1 MIYLPSFSIKG
12 TNQIKFHKKTI
23 VFLDLNKILSY
34 ENIIVKL
41 TFIFTLS
48 LKMMMMLVKYTELL
62 PTEGCN

>member
-1 MIYLPSFSIKG
+1 M
-12 TNQIKFHKKTI
+12 
-23 VFLDLNKILSY
+23 LSY

-41 TFIFTLS
+41 TIMFALS